1 MEETQEALDLNIEDL
16 PVEAQE
22 ELKEGKG
29 DEE

>member
-1 MEETQEALDLNIEDL
+1 MEENQEALDFNIEDL
-16 PVEAQE
+16 PVEAEE